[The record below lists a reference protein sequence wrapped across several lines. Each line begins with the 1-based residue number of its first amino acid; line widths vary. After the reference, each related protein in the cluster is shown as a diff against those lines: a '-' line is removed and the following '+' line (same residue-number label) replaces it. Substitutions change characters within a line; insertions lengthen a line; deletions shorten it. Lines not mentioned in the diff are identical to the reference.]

1 MLLVI
6 KKMEG
11 DKKFTELIISY
22 SSNSVTRIT
31 VLENFP
37 TDK

>member
-22 SSNSVTRIT
+22 GSNSVTRIIEQ
-31 VLENFP
+31 ENFR
-37 TDK
+37 TNK